1 MVDQY
6 VAEQAAMDESARK
19 PFAERFFE
27 KYFSKL
33 IIGFE
38 LQPGKWKPFA
48 YLFIAGGIAYGGVM
62 IWGALQLSPP
72 TAQEEWFPKAHM
84 YTDMIARLTGMSVPV
99 GLVCSLIGLFI
110 GLFLIR
116 DAFLMTENW
125 MGAAE
130 SDYMSIAIVFGVDTF
145 ERQGDKKLNR

>member
-1 MVDQY
+1 MCDHARARTHTHTQWPQDQAMVDQY

-27 KYFSKL
+27 KYISKL

-48 YLFIAGGIAYGGVM
+48 YLFIAGGIAYGSVM

-84 YTDMIARLTGMSVPV
+84 YTDMIARLTGMSVLV
-99 GLVCSLIGLFI
+99 GLVCSLIGLFLR
-110 GLFLIR
+110 LF
-116 DAFLMTENW
+116 
-125 MGAAE
+125 
-130 SDYMSIAIVFGVDTF
+130 
-145 ERQGDKKLNR
+145 